1 MTRINVV
8 PVSEL
13 SDQHLIAEYRELPS
27 VIKQRIHID
36 DAPEKYCLGKGHM
49 KWARKH
55 MKYTAERYC
64 FICNEM
70 MRRGF
75 TVNYHHFDLCMLA
88 NEQSIFYPDVIN
100 DYKPTD
106 DDLEL
111 NRNRLIEKYQQRPNW
126 YRWTKTEK
134 PKYMEAE

>member
-8 PVSEL
+8 PVDEL
-13 SDQHLIAEYRELPS
+13 SDQHLIAEYRELPR
-27 VIKQRIHID
+27 VIKQHID
-36 DAPEKYCLGKGHM
+36 ISDAPDNYCLGKGHM

-55 MKYTAERYC
+55 MKYTSERYC

-70 MRRGF
+70 MYRGF

-100 DYKPTD
+100 DYTPTE

-111 NRNRLIEKYQQRPNW
+111 NRNRLIEKYRIRPNW
-126 YRWTKTEK
+126 YRWTKRKK
-134 PKYMEAE
+134 PKYMED